1 MIPNVLIAG
10 PEDDPGALDATPL
23 LVSGGLPVIEMVE
36 NSAGMARFT
45 LLNDYETPGHN
56 LLGDCTLWEGRPRPL
71 STGMYVMVFDPVGV
85 SLLMDGFIT
94 SIISNSETVDVE
106 VGDGLAI
113 LGKQGTWIRRNFYG
127 ASSGY
132 RWLDTAID
140 EDGKPY
146 AIVGTQEGTIDTN
159 QVAWTRF
166 FSDDYPFN
174 GDLETV
180 YVNTIKEISYSP
192 KSDYQIDRIE
202 LKLGM
207 IGLYSTPVTA
217 TIDAYVDGLFL
228 SQTIRTVTVPGD
240 RNDKTAHAS
249 VVVNFSPPITYGNI
263 ILKTSFDAHHY
274 VYVKR
279 DKNDLTGSYTDTS
292 GARISG
298 RISAMMHRL
307 KPEPISI
314 SSESTP
320 SRIYPQTVEDWMKEE
335 PLTDRVRVLYASED
349 LVVTDVMQN
358 VADALGLQCII
369 RGSSSA
375 QVAIARI
382 GGGFA
387 LDYLKAMADVPDG
400 RGVSRAFRVSGRGR
414 NIHIGDR
421 YRVSDPPVAH
431 IAWGMDKV
439 DGAIPFASF
448 NPRMT
453 MKGRP
458 SLVTIRAT
466 TSEGLPI
473 ISTVED
479 VASTGH
485 RGLAIESLS
494 GTTSVS
500 TDMDAV
506 REAYGT
512 LTSAELDRW
521 EGSIVLPGIVQ
532 GMIEMTGDHTGSG
545 VPVRI
550 TDSRNALRDYP
561 ARVRQVAYDYNAM
574 TTTLQI
580 GNLDRSQQNK
590 VSDSI
595 AMAQVGSDA
604 AFSAAS
610 SASAYMTQYLRMTI
624 PGIVPQSQNFVSIE
638 VQTSEGLKV
647 IELESISIGIMPSG
661 VGIMQARAVSEEA
674 NAMRYAVKA
683 IKINGIRTEIP
694 DAIRPDFLLGQTL
707 VVSVTIPS

>member
-23 LVSGGLPVIEMVE
+23 LVSGGLPVIEMIE
-36 NSAGMARFT
+36 NGAGMARFT

-56 LLGDCTLWEGRPRPL
+56 LLGDCTLWEGRARPL
-71 STGMYVMVFDPVGV
+71 STGMYVMIFDPVGV

-94 SIISNSETVDVE
+94 SIVSNSETVEVE
-106 VGDGLAI
+106 IGDGLAI

-159 QVAWTRF
+159 QVNWTRPENK
-166 FSDDYPFN
+166 DVAFN
-174 GDLETV
+174 GTLETV
-180 YVNTIKEISYSP
+180 YVNTVKEINFESKANTYTDS
-192 KSDYQIDRIE
+192 IDI
-202 LKLGM
+202 KLGM

-217 TIDAYVDGLFL
+217 TIDAYVDGKFH

-240 RNDKTAHAS
+240 RNDKTAHAK
-249 VVVNFSPPITYGNI
+249 VTVNFSPPIPRGAI
-263 ILKTSFDAHHY
+263 SLKTSFDAHHY

-279 DKNDLTGSYTDTS
+279 DKNNTSGSYVNNSDTVIPGCIAS
-292 GARISG
+292 TL
-298 RISAMMHRL
+298 HDHEL
-307 KPEPISI
+307 EPVAV
-314 SSESTP
+314 SSESTT

-335 PLTDRVRVLYASED
+335 PLTDRVRVFYASED

-369 RGSSSA
+369 SGSSSA

-414 NIHIGDR
+414 NIRIGDR

-479 VASTGH
+479 VTSTGH

-532 GMIEMTGDHTGSG
+532 GMIEMTGDHAGSG

-624 PGIVPQSQNFVSIE
+624 PRIIPQSQNSASIE
-638 VQTSEGLKV
+638 VQTSEGLKA

-661 VGIMQARAVSEEA
+661 VGILQARAVSEEA
-674 NAMRYAVKA
+674 NALRYAVKA